1 MMGERVRYAFRMRL
15 KPGTADEYRRL
26 HEAVDDAV
34 IDEIRRAGIHNYSI
48 FVDGTDLFSYLEID
62 DLDKFAEVMR
72 SSDGSRP
79 WARAVTRLF
88 AEKASDP
95 ATGMPPRL
103 REVFRFD
110 Q

>member
-1 MMGERVRYAFRMRL
+1 MAERIRYAFRMRL
-15 KPGTADEYRRL
+15 QPGTGEEYGRL
-26 HEAVDDAV
+26 HDNVDPVV

-48 FVDGTDLFSYLEID
+48 WLDGEDLFSYLEID
-62 DLDKFAEVMR
+62 DLDRFAEVMKAT
-72 SSDGSRP
+72 DPLRP
-79 WARAVTRLF
+79 WAVAVTRLF
-88 AEKASDP
+88 ASREVDP